1 MAVYLPEKLV
11 YLLVGGALTIPAVVI
26 WEIFLRLSEKSEG
39 KASGLFAT
47 GGVALAYLLFY
58 GVGWLILASH

>member
-11 YLLVGGALTIPAVVI
+11 YLLVGGVLTIPAVMM
-26 WEIFLRLSEKSEG
+26 WEIFLRVSEKSEG

-47 GGVALAYLLFY
+47 GGVALAYGLFY
-58 GVGWLILASH
+58 GVGWLVLAPH